1 MGKTVSLK
9 LNDQEM
15 KKIDRFLRKK
25 KITPSKLL
33 RNALWRYVDEVNLN
47 LQEKKHKK
55 IKKVDQKVNLNLQ
68 ETEMKKVN
76 QVNHGIQIVNNYELL
91 RHYKEEIDW
100 LRNRIE
106 YFERFCTELH
116 TKSLSKNVSD
126 NKNKSF
132 ISGIRM

>member
-15 KKIDRFLRKK
+15 KKIDRFLREK
-25 KITPSKLL
+25 KIKPSKLL
-33 RNALWRYVDEVNLN
+33 RNALWQYVGEVNLN
-47 LQEKKHKK
+47 FQEKKHKK
-55 IKKVDQKVNLNLQ
+55 IKKIDQKVNLNIQ
-68 ETEMKKVN
+68 EEEMKK
-76 QVNHGIQIVNNYELL
+76 VNHGIQIVNNYELL

-106 YFERFCTELH
+106 YFERFCTDLH

-126 NKNKSF
+126 HKNKSF